1 MNEVVDT
8 TYIMSHN
15 TDKYSGCDSE
25 VSALSDNGS
34 SGTDSLNGRRNR
46 KVL

>member
-25 VSALSDNGS
+25 VSPLSDNASAGNY
-34 SGTDSLNGRRNR
+34 SLNSRRNK